1 MNIISKNLDC
11 FIRWFKMMVL
21 SIFFGKFPRL
31 VYEYRIDIA
40 LRNAIDDKSNF
51 VSIQFFECFF
61 CILGLISATTS
72 VVFVAIL
79 YLVGEIKLSESPF
92 VMIVILILALLVF
105 EEFLR
110 RDIKKTSVGVKERF
124 RLLLQVLDI
133 VYIEKKH
140 RLNGFHF
147 VDTDIRRSLTAWLK
161 ERRPAYEAG
170 ECRDWEIVF
179 SFVKLAWPNL
189 ANQDQYYLTS
199 EIPLVVISEWPY
211 KVKVICINTRVSV
224 MDLKKILK
232 FRKGLIERPQD
243 STLFTGKA
251 FSGHEEHKFFEFKD
265 VSLDVPGVS
274 LGSKT
279 LYRLKFEKTEGLGTE
294 GVLIFNKEDNTGFLE
309 EGSYVVFF
317 SER

>member
-1 MNIISKNLDC
+1 MNIVSKNLDR

-31 VYEYRIDIA
+31 VYEYKIDMA

-61 CILGLISATTS
+61 CILGFISAVTS
-72 VVFVAIL
+72 VIFVAIL
-79 YLVGEIKLSESPF
+79 YLLREIKLSDSSF
-92 VMIVILILALLVF
+92 VMIVILILAILVF
-105 EEFLR
+105 AEFLR

-124 RLLLQVLDI
+124 RFLLEVLDI
-133 VYIEKKH
+133 IYVDKKH
-140 RLNGFHF
+140 HLNGFHF

-179 SFVKLAWPNL
+179 SFAKLVWPNL

-211 KVKVICINTRVSV
+211 KVKIICINTRVSV

-232 FRKGLIERPQD
+232 VRKGLIERPQG

-251 FSGHEEHKFFEFKD
+251 FSGHEFFEFKD

-294 GVLIFNKEDNTGFLE
+294 GVLEFEEEDNSGFLE

-317 SER
+317 TER